1 MANISTYGFT
11 ILHRNLKEIEP
22 LIELDDITP
31 HAGLINKK
39 FCCTPFSMNSK
50 VTFNRGMVLYS
61 KLRPYLDKVIIAEQD
76 GIATSEIVPFY
87 SLINIDFLLILLKS
101 PYFLSRVSSL
111 MYGVKMPRLGLEDMR
126 NTLWGIPPKNE
137 QYRIVSKF
145 NLIIREI
152 Q

>member
-31 HAGLINKK
+31 HAGLISKK
-39 FCCTPFSMNSK
+39 FCCKPFSMSSK

-76 GIATSEIVPFY
+76 GIATSEIAPFY

>member
-11 ILHRNLKEIEP
+11 RLHRNLKEIEP

-50 VTFNRGMVLYS
+50 VPFNRGMVLYS

-137 QYRIVSKF
+137 QCRIVSKF